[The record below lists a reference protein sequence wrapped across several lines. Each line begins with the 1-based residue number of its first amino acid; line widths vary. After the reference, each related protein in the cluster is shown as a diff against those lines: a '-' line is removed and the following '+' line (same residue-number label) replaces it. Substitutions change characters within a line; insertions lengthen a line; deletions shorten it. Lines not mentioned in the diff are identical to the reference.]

1 MYDAAVKT
9 AHNILAAAKL
19 TQYQLKNW
27 QLRFKDAKV
36 GRHFPNIA
44 QQNMQFPASIK
55 QQTCSDCLSGQ
66 SLGFQIRMAFQPIV
80 DWHSKSIFGYEA
92 LVRGPAGEGAG
103 WVFAHIND
111 DNKYYFDQACR
122 VKAIETA
129 AKLGCTTFLS
139 INFLSNAVYNPETCI
154 KATIEAA
161 DLYGFDLT
169 KLIFEGTEVEQIP
182 DKDHLNRIF
191 KSYAKSVFKNISY
204 SYPQNAE
211 TLKYLKKLNVKNIKL
226 LGNLKFIEN
235 PYDKNI
241 NFKKQLGLIFSKY
254 KIWVAA
260 STHHDEEIVCAKAH
274 IILKRK
280 IKNLITI
287 IIPRHINRTNEIISK
302 IINLDL
308 NVIRHSAKVKN
319 LDKSDIYL
327 VDSYGESRK
336 FYEIAKT
343 VFLGGSL
350 TSRGGQNPLEAA
362 RYGAKILHG
371 KNIKNFEDIYKYLKK
386 LNFTKSIN
394 SSEDLAKSIDF
405 KLLKK
410 KDFIIQKL
418 GNEIFK
424 KTTIELNTLIENAN

>member
-1 MYDAAVKT
+1 MFFFYQIIILFIIIISPFIIIFRIIKNKEHKLRFLEKFSINSRYRKKGKLIWFHGSSVGEIMSVIPLIHYYENNKSIDQILIT
-9 AHNILAAAKL
+9 SSTLSSSNILRK
-19 TQYQLKNW
+19 YK
-27 QLRFKDAKV
+27 FKKTI
-36 GRHFPNIA
+36 HQFFPID
-44 QQNMQFPASIK
+44 FFFI
-55 QQTCSDCLSGQ
+55 
-66 SLGFQIRMAFQPIV
+66 
-80 DWHSKSIFGYEA
+80 SKKFLNYWKPSVAIFIESEIWPSIFRILNKKEIPLILLNA
-92 LVRGPAGEGAG
+92 RITNKSFNRWLV
-103 WVFAHIND
+103 
-111 DNKYYFDQACR
+111 
-122 VKAIETA
+122 
-129 AKLGCTTFLS
+129 
-139 INFLSNAVYNPETCI
+139 
-154 KATIEAA
+154 
-161 DLYGFDLT
+161 
-169 KLIFEGTEVEQIP
+169 FE
-182 DKDHLNRIF
+182 
-191 KSYAKSVFKNISY
+191 SYAKSVFKDISY

-235 PYDKNI
+235 PYDKTI
-241 NFKKQLGLIFSKY
+241 NFKKKLGPIFSKY

-287 IIPRHINRTNEIISK
+287 IIPRHINRTSEIISK
-302 IINLDL
+302 ITNLDL
-308 NVIRHSAKVKN
+308 NVICHSSKVKN

-410 KDFIIQKL
+410 KGFIIQKL

-424 KTTIELNTLIENAN
+424 KTTIELNTLIKNAN

>member
-1 MYDAAVKT
+1 MFFFYQIIILFIIIISPFIIIFRIIKNKEHKLRFLEKFSINSRYRKKGKLIWFHGSSVGEIMSVIPLIHYYENNKSIDQILIT
-9 AHNILAAAKL
+9 SSTLSSSNILRK
-19 TQYQLKNW
+19 YK
-27 QLRFKDAKV
+27 FKKTI
-36 GRHFPNIA
+36 HQFFPID
-44 QQNMQFPASIK
+44 FFFI
-55 QQTCSDCLSGQ
+55 
-66 SLGFQIRMAFQPIV
+66 
-80 DWHSKSIFGYEA
+80 SKKFLNYWKPSVAIFIESEIWSSIFRILNKKEIPLILLNA
-92 LVRGPAGEGAG
+92 RITNKSFNRWLV
-103 WVFAHIND
+103 
-111 DNKYYFDQACR
+111 
-122 VKAIETA
+122 
-129 AKLGCTTFLS
+129 
-139 INFLSNAVYNPETCI
+139 
-154 KATIEAA
+154 
-161 DLYGFDLT
+161 
-169 KLIFEGTEVEQIP
+169 FE
-182 DKDHLNRIF
+182 
-191 KSYAKSVFKNISY
+191 SYAKSVFKDISY

-350 TSRGGQNPLEAA
+350 TNRGGQNPLEAA

-410 KDFIIQKL
+410 KGFIIQKL

-424 KTTIELNTLIENAN
+424 KTTIELNTLIKNAN

>member
-1 MYDAAVKT
+1 MFFFYQIIILFIIIISPFIIIFRIIKNKEHKLRFLEKFSINSRYRKKGKLIWFHGSSVGEIMSVIPLIHYYENNKSIDQILIT
-9 AHNILAAAKL
+9 SSTLSSSNILRK
-19 TQYQLKNW
+19 YK
-27 QLRFKDAKV
+27 FKKTV
-36 GRHFPNIA
+36 HQFFPID
-44 QQNMQFPASIK
+44 FFFI
-55 QQTCSDCLSGQ
+55 
-66 SLGFQIRMAFQPIV
+66 
-80 DWHSKSIFGYEA
+80 SKKFLNYWKPSVAIFIESEIWPSIFRILNKKNIPLILLNA
-92 LVRGPAGEGAG
+92 RITKKSFNRWLV
-103 WVFAHIND
+103 
-111 DNKYYFDQACR
+111 
-122 VKAIETA
+122 
-129 AKLGCTTFLS
+129 
-139 INFLSNAVYNPETCI
+139 
-154 KATIEAA
+154 
-161 DLYGFDLT
+161 
-169 KLIFEGTEVEQIP
+169 FE
-182 DKDHLNRIF
+182 
-191 KSYAKSVFKNISY
+191 SYAKSVFKDISH
-204 SYPQNAE
+204 SYPQNTE

-235 PYDKNI
+235 PYDKTI
-241 NFKKQLGLIFSKY
+241 SFKKKIGSIFSKY

-260 STHHDEEIVCAKAH
+260 STHQDEEIVCAKAH

-287 IIPRHINRTNEIISK
+287 IIPRHINRTSEIISK
-302 IINLDL
+302 ITNLDL
-308 NVIRHSAKVKN
+308 NVICHSSKVKN

-410 KDFIIQKL
+410 KGFIIQKL

-424 KTTIELNTLIENAN
+424 KTTIELNTLIKNAN

>member
-1 MYDAAVKT
+1 MFFFYQIIILFIIIISPFIIIFRIIKNKEHKLRFLEKFSINSRYRKKGKLIWFHGSSVGEIMSVIPLIHYYENNKSIDQILIT
-9 AHNILAAAKL
+9 SSTLSSSNILRK
-19 TQYQLKNW
+19 YK
-27 QLRFKDAKV
+27 FKKTI
-36 GRHFPNIA
+36 HQFFPID
-44 QQNMQFPASIK
+44 FFFI
-55 QQTCSDCLSGQ
+55 
-66 SLGFQIRMAFQPIV
+66 
-80 DWHSKSIFGYEA
+80 SKKFLNYWKPSVAIFIESEIWPSIFRILNKKEIPLILLNA
-92 LVRGPAGEGAG
+92 RITNKSFNRWLV
-103 WVFAHIND
+103 
-111 DNKYYFDQACR
+111 
-122 VKAIETA
+122 
-129 AKLGCTTFLS
+129 
-139 INFLSNAVYNPETCI
+139 
-154 KATIEAA
+154 
-161 DLYGFDLT
+161 
-169 KLIFEGTEVEQIP
+169 FE
-182 DKDHLNRIF
+182 
-191 KSYAKSVFKNISY
+191 SYAKSVFKDISY

-336 FYEIAKT
+336 FYEISKT

-350 TSRGGQNPLEAA
+350 TSSGGQNPLEAA

-410 KDFIIQKL
+410 KGFIIQKL

-424 KTTIELNTLIENAN
+424 KTTIELNTLIKNAN